1 MPCLHCPKFSISFL
15 YVNISAMVSSP
26 QPQQPSPYIHEL
38 LSLMVH
44 SPFSQVEEM
53 KEVPPLLAPP
63 LVLSSL
69 DSPPMCDRNPL
80 SQISVFH
87 FHLLEIIPPLAG
99 IEEVILDMSQNDFSA
114 FTGCQAPGSKPPSG
128 SFTNF

>member
-1 MPCLHCPKFSISFL
+1 
-15 YVNISAMVSSP
+15 
-26 QPQQPSPYIHEL
+26 
-38 LSLMVH
+38 
-44 SPFSQVEEM
+44 M

>member
-1 MPCLHCPKFSISFL
+1 
-15 YVNISAMVSSP
+15 
-26 QPQQPSPYIHEL
+26 
-38 LSLMVH
+38 
-44 SPFSQVEEM
+44 M
-53 KEVPPLLAPP
+53 KEVPPLLTSPFI
-63 LVLSSL
+63 LISL
-69 DSPPMCDRNPL
+69 DSPPMYERDPL
-80 SQISVFH
+80 GKISVFH